1 MVFSSYCDQSEAP
14 QRNSHEPGH
23 GALSFYPHG
32 IQDVLNRCA
41 MPRSQK
47 QDEEGWK
54 ACTRQIGIGWLKE
67 DME

>member
-1 MVFSSYCDQSEAP
+1 MVFSSYGNQREAP
-14 QRNSHEPGH
+14 QGNSHEPGH
-23 GALSFYPHG
+23 GALSFYPHD

-47 QDEEGWK
+47 KDEEGWT